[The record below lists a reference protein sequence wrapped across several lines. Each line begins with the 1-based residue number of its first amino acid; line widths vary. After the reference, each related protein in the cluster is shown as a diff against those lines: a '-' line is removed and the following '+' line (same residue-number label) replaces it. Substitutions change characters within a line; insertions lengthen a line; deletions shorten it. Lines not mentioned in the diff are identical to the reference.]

1 MEDNYLWDGSGE
13 PDPQI
18 QELEQILGKL
28 RYQPQPL
35 EIPKQGAIGH
45 RRSFSSTMAIAAAI
59 GLVAVMI
66 GLWFYFQQA
75 RVMTE
80 QAKTNQ
86 PIEQKANKP
95 PEALGIQEVAPVSK
109 PANVQTHRDTSP
121 TLSRTLLAANKIRRP
136 RPEIPQP
143 RLTPEE
149 LAEKEQ
155 LLAALRLVSAKLN
168 VAQRKTQGSPLN
180 AIRNQHR
187 IG

>member
-1 MEDNYLWDGSGE
+1 MAMEDNYLWDGSGE

-35 EIPKQGAIGH
+35 EIPSQVAIG
-45 RRSFSSTMAIAAAI
+45 RPRSFSPAMAIAAAI
-59 GLVAVMI
+59 GLVAVMV

-75 RVMTE
+75 QVTTE
-80 QAKTNQ
+80 QARTNK
-86 PIEQKANKP
+86 PIEQVAIKP
-95 PEALGIQEVAPVSK
+95 LESPIIQEVAPVSK
-109 PANVQTHRDTSP
+109 PANVQRHRDP
-121 TLSRTLLAANKIRRP
+121 SRTLLAVNKIRRT
-136 RPEIPQP
+136 RPEIPEP
-143 RLTPEE
+143 KLTPEE

-180 AIRNQHR
+180 TIRNQHR

>member
-35 EIPKQGAIGH
+35 EIPNNLAIG
-45 RRSFSSTMAIAAAI
+45 RRRPLFPAMAIAAAI
-59 GLVAVMI
+59 GLLAVML
-66 GLWFYFQQA
+66 GLWFYFQHNQ
-75 RVMTE
+75 VTTE
-80 QAKTNQ
+80 QARTNQ
-86 PIEQKANKP
+86 PIEQTAIKP
-95 PEALGIQEVAPVSK
+95 PESPVTQEVSQASK
-109 PANVQTHRDTSP
+109 PADAQRHRGQ
-121 TLSRTLLAANKIRRP
+121 SRTLLAVNKIRRT
-136 RPEIPQP
+136 RPEIPEP
-143 RLTPEE
+143 KLTPAE

-168 VAQRKTQGSPLN
+168 VAQRKTQGFPLN
-180 AIRNQHR
+180 TIRNQHR